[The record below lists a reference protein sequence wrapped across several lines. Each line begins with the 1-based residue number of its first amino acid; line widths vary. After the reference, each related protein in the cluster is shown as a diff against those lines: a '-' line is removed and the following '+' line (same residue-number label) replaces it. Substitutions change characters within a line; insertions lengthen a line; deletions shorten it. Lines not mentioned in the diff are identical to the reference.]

1 MSDRVIFHDKEFG
14 KYSESIQPFIWYDA
28 EIKLT
33 SNQLIIHSKMRD
45 EPVEHVLLDL
55 KNVELDDFIIIITL
69 EKGDTQFA
77 ITFRDLERYHNR
89 NIFELSA
96 ALKTEI
102 LTAKSRDKY
111 NRITIEIIDFISRYD
126 EITYKE
132 ISEHFDAGI
141 GFIVSVLRKFITEG
155 SIRGKLLPNKIVLRE
170 SKNAV
175 PQIMTIKIPPG
186 TKLTELKCPNCG
198 AQVLYM
204 PPCECENCGIMI
216 DVKRR
221 VKARDL
227 MK

>member
-1 MSDRVIFHDKEFG
+1 MSDRVIFHEKEHG
-14 KYSESIQPFIWYDA
+14 KYSESMQPFILYDA

-33 SNQLIIHSKMRD
+33 SFQLIINSKLRE
-45 EPVEHVLLDL
+45 EPVIYTLLDL
-55 KNVELDDFIIIITL
+55 KNAQLDGFIIIVTL
-69 EKGDTQFA
+69 KKDDTQFA
-77 ITFRDLERYHNR
+77 ITFRDLERYKNKL
-89 NIFELSA
+89 IFELSA

-102 LTAKSRDKY
+102 LAAKSRDKY

-126 EITYKE
+126 EITYQE

-170 SKNAV
+170 SKDADLR
-175 PQIMTIKIPPG
+175 IIAIEIPPG
-186 TKLTELKCPNCG
+186 TKFSELKCPNCD
-198 AQVLYM
+198 AKVLYM
-204 PPCECENCGIMI
+204 PPCECESCGIMI

-221 VKARDL
+221 VRARDI